1 MLVTLEKSDK
11 VKADFGVLNSGGVRA
26 SIQPGNI
33 TYRDVLTVQP
43 FGNMVTLNEMTG
55 TEVAAY
61 LGAVGSLQ
69 IGSGGY
75 AQITGVKMTID
86 CVAKTANIRVC

>member
-1 MLVTLEKSDK
+1 
-11 VKADFGVLNSGGVRA
+11 KA
-26 SIQPGNI
+26 GNI

-55 TEVAAY
+55 AAAADY

-86 CVAKTANIRVC
+86 CVAKKATVHEINGKEFSATANYKFTVPSFN